1 MLKSSRAAA
10 TFALALSLG
19 SAALSPAPAAA
30 NEQDEQRPANDYRI
44 ATDRDMSKPDQAGF
58 VIAKREAKKVVACTS
73 DDQFLLTYIFAQTRP
88 QDTKKHPAEKVNAYL
103 SRMHNTIMTA
113 SRYHSA
119 AIFEVGTRYPIT
131 LPPDFYNRLEAAS
144 NAFNKANGTQLNW
157 MMRVFTTSGKVYQPC
172 IDYRLKN
179 PLPANN

>member
-10 TFALALSLG
+10 TFALAMSLS
-19 SAALSPAPAAA
+19 SAVFSPASA
-30 NEQDEQRPANDYRI
+30 NEQDEQRPANDYMI
-44 ATDRDMSKPDQAGF
+44 ATDRDMRKPDRAGF
-58 VIAKREAKKVVACTS
+58 VIVKREAKKVVGCTS

-88 QDTKKHPAEKVNAYL
+88 QDVNSTPPAKVNAYL
-103 SRMHNTIMTA
+103 NRMHNTIMTA

-119 AIFEVGTRYPIT
+119 AIFEVGNRYPIT
-131 LPPDFYNRLEAAS
+131 LPPDFYKRLEAAS
-144 NAFNKANGTQLNW
+144 YAFNKANGTHLNW

-172 IDYRLKN
+172 VDYRLKN